1 MGGEWRKH
9 ILEDIAANSPN
20 AMSTG
25 PFGSAISSKFFLSE
39 GVPVIRGGNLSTDI
53 SYKMSDE
60 GLVFVSEEKALEFQ
74 RSIVRPGDIIFTCWG
89 TINQVGLITEKLG
102 YSEYI
107 ISNKQMKFTPDQT
120 RVDSLFLYYLFS
132 GPAKQ
137 LEIIQ
142 NGIGAAVPGFNLGQ
156 LKQHIVN
163 LPSIEEQKII
173 SGYLG
178 SLDDKIELNRQMNA
192 TLESMAQALF
202 KSWFV
207 DFDQVIDNAL
217 AAGNPIP
224 EPFQARAK
232 TRKALGDK
240 RKPLPEAIQQQFPS
254 SFVFTEEMGWI
265 PGGWSFARFLEA
277 AHVVMGQS
285 PAGDTYNSDGKG
297 TPLVNGPVEFAEYFV
312 RKSKW
317 TTAPSKCC
325 NVGDLIVCVR
335 GSTTGRY
342 VKADGEYCLGRGV
355 CAIQGKISQV
365 FADQTY
371 KANIDLLLLMTT
383 GSTFPNWSG
392 PTLNNFPIVLPPNH
406 MLRLFEDQ
414 AGRITRKIG
423 SNCIQNDMLSQL
435 RDTLLP
441 KLLSGQLRIPD
452 AEKIMADAL

>member
-1 MGGEWRKH
+1 MGGEWPTVRLGNYVSSCLGKMLDKEKNRGDYYPYLGNKNVRWGNFD
-9 ILEDIAANSPN
+9 LEDLAQMRFEEHEHDRYSLKHGDLIVCEGGEP
-20 AMSTG
+20 G
-25 PFGSAISSKFFLSE
+25 RCAIWKNEVLNMK
-39 GVPVIRGGNLSTDI
+39 IQ
-53 SYKMSDE
+53 
-60 GLVFVSEEKALEFQ
+60 KALHRIRTCNGLHNVFLHYWFLWAGHTGALEPF
-74 RSIVRPGDIIFTCWG
+74 FTG
-89 TINQVGLITEKLG
+89 TTIKHLTGKAL
-102 YSEYI
+102 
-107 ISNKQMKFTPDQT
+107 
-120 RVDSLFLYYLFS
+120 VDLQI
-132 GPAKQ
+132 P
-137 LEIIQ
+137 
-142 NGIGAAVPGFNLGQ
+142 
-156 LKQHIVN
+156 
-163 LPSIEEQKII
+163 LPPIEEQKSIAHI
-173 SGYLG
+173 LG
-178 SLDDKIELNRQMNA
+178 SLDDKIELNRQMNT

-207 DFDQVIDNAL
+207 DFDPVIDNAL

-232 TRKALGDK
+232 TRKALGDQ
-240 RKPLPEAIQQQFPS
+240 RKPLPEAIQQQFPN

-265 PGGWSFARFLEA
+265 PGGWSFARFSEA

-297 TPLVNGPVEFAEYFV
+297 TPLVNGPVEFAEYFA

-342 VKADGEYCLGRGV
+342 VKADGKYCLGRGV

-414 AGRITRKIG
+414 AGRIAQKIG

-452 AEKIMADAL
+452 AEKLMADAL